1 VVNITEATDHGR
13 PQIGPGLWNGSA
25 PVGMPRGAARIVEL
39 RQAGEQIITRP
50 CQLHQHATHQVVYE
64 MADKD
69 QMSFSW

>member
-1 VVNITEATDHGR
+1 MDALKSDPVCGTDLLR
-13 PQIGPGLWNGSA
+13 W
-25 PVGMPRGAARIVEL
+25 GMARGAARIAEL